1 MYILKLN
8 ILKGIYYII
17 NVCYKC
23 ISYSKF
29 SLLRRYSNT
38 YKHRVISV
46 SFRCASSFS
55 CHPILC
61 RRRSNFPVLHYTHLR
76 CRRANLL
83 PSNLHRVSLAAT
95 AEIVREFESRSSG
108 KTVLKLFDLHRRM

>member
-1 MYILKLN
+1 MYIVN
-8 ILKGIYYII
+8 VYCII
-17 NVCYKC
+17 NSLCYDVTQ
-23 ISYSKF
+23 ILTNIGQF
-29 SLLRRYSNT
+29 
-38 YKHRVISV
+38 

-61 RRRSNFPVLHYTHLR
+61 RHRSNFPVLHYTHLC

-95 AEIVREFESRSSG
+95 AEIVREFESRSG
-108 KTVLKLFDLHRRM
+108 KTVLELFDLHRRM